1 MHRVAYLV
9 LGACLFTALSTYVS
23 PVNAGEYGGRY
34 VWYSS
39 DCCYQKVVRHERDV
53 RYVPAGRHVRPRVY
67 DHGPRVYAPQPGRHC
82 VVQQSAFNYAYYPT
96 GPHC

>member
-9 LGACLFTALSTYVS
+9 LGTCLLMALGTFLSS
-23 PVNAGEYGGRY
+23 ARAGEYGGRY
-34 VWYSS
+34 VWYGV
-39 DCCYQKVVRHERDV
+39 DPGV
-53 RYVPAGRHVRPRVY
+53 RYVPAGRYARPYVY
-67 DHGPRVYAPQPGRHC
+67 EQRPRVYAPRPQRHC